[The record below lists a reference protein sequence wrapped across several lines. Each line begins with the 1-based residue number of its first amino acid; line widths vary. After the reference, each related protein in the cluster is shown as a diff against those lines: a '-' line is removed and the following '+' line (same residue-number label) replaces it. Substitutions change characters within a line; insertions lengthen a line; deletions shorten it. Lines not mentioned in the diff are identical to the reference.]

1 MKGTIKLLKN
11 SMSLGNKIK
20 EIRINEGLTL
30 EQFGNILGT
39 SKSVVSKW
47 ERGVTKP
54 NKARLK
60 HIADLAGI
68 SATELLSK
76 PLEQYSSK
84 ELLEE
89 LTRRATKK
97 DDL

>member
-1 MKGTIKLLKN
+1 MLKN
-11 SMSLGNKIK
+11 NILLGNKIK

-39 SKSVVSKW
+39 SKSVVFKW

-60 HIADLAGI
+60 HIADLDGI
-68 SATELLSK
+68 SVTELLSK

>member
-1 MKGTIKLLKN
+1 MINLSKN
-11 SMSLGNKIK
+11 SILLGKKIK

-39 SKSVVSKW
+39 SKSVVFRW
-47 ERGVTKP
+47 ESGVMTP

-60 HIADLAGI
+60 HIADLAEI
-68 SATELLSK
+68 SVTELLSK

>member
-1 MKGTIKLLKN
+1 MKGTINLLKN
-11 SMSLGNKIK
+11 NILLGNKIK

-60 HIADLAGI
+60 HIADLAEM
-68 SATELLSK
+68 SVTELLSK
-76 PLEQYSSK
+76 PLSQYSSK
-84 ELLEE
+84 ELLAE
-89 LTRRATKK
+89 LTRRVTKK